1 MEKIQ
6 QVKSPPLHEEP
17 TGFCVFV
24 VVVVVVGL
32 VVVFNVVLEVVLRVV
47 LWVVLIGSSVVLEVV
62 TGNWGF
68 AQSAGLH
75 SHNISESSTEKIF
88 KIQNVVSNHV
98 FEKLIY

>member
-88 KIQNVVSNHV
+88 KM
-98 FEKLIY
+98 